1 MTKMKKIQNRIVAI
15 KDHGAKLEKEIREK
29 TLGYIVTSFGLVA
42 GLAWNDAIKSM
53 IEEFFPLHKD
63 TVKAKTVYAVVITA
77 IVVLVS
83 IYLSRLF
90 KKETVT
96 QKKEEKE

>member
-1 MTKMKKIQNRIVAI
+1 MTKMKKIQNKIVAI

-63 TVKAKTVYAVVITA
+63 TLKAKTIYALVITV
-77 IVVLVS
+77 IVVSVS

-90 KKETVT
+90 KKEKVD
-96 QKKEEKE
+96 KKEEKE